1 VADGD
6 AGQGRAPLLVRW
18 RLRVGSWHLWLV
30 ALVALGLGIRL
41 GYVVGWSGPA
51 RETGDAI
58 YYHVGANLLAD
69 GHGFLHPIALAFAF
83 REMPGAD
90 HPPAYIVYLA
100 AASVAGFRSFFEH
113 QVWSCILGAATV
125 GVVGFAGR
133 RIGGNRAGLIAAGL
147 AAVLPTLWMPDGWV
161 LSETMAIFATA
172 LVILAAYR
180 CWDDARPLN
189 AIWLGVAIGI
199 AALSRSELLTLSPL
213 VVLPLFWLRRAS
225 AQRPVVSVLVA
236 FAATVMVIGPWVGYN
251 LARFDD
257 ETVLLS
263 NNLDRTMAASWCADG
278 FYGPIVGYKSYPC
291 LEAAAVGDTQAE
303 QNAHAGEV
311 WRAYARDHL
320 GRVPAVAAARVGR
333 LWGLFRPTQ
342 QVHLETTFPG
352 GPERWAT
359 WASFVMTWI
368 MLALAPLGA
377 WRLRRLGRPIF
388 PLLAPIIAVSAGAAL
403 TFGQLRYR
411 MPADPALVLLV
422 AGLAAARRS
431 TTSGAE
437 PAAGAVLSVEPA
449 PERQA
454 ASAAT

>member
-6 AGQGRAPLLVRW
+6 AGQGLVPLLVRW
-18 RLRVGSWHLWLV
+18 RGRVGPWHLWLG

-41 GYVVGWSGPA
+41 GYVVGWSSPA

-69 GHGFLHPIALAFAF
+69 GRGFLHPVALAFAY

-180 CWDDARPLN
+180 CWDDARPRSAL
-189 AIWLGVAIGI
+189 WLGAAIGL
-199 AALSRSELLTLSPL
+199 AALSRSELLALSPL
-213 VVLPLFWLRRAS
+213 IVLPLFWFRRAS
-225 AQRPVVSVLVA
+225 APRPVLSVLVA
-236 FAATVMVIGPWVGYN
+236 VAATVAVIGPWVGYN

-263 NNLDRTMAASWCADG
+263 NNLDRTMAASWCSDG
-278 FYGPIVGYKSYPC
+278 FYGPIAGYKSYPC
-291 LEAAAVGDTQAE
+291 LYAATVGDTQAE
-303 QNAHAGEV
+303 QNAHAGDV

-320 GRVPAVAAARVGR
+320 GRVPAVVAARVGR
-333 LWGLFRPTQ
+333 LWGLFRPAQ
-342 QVHLETTFPG
+342 QVDLETALPG
-352 GPERWAT
+352 APEVPPT
-359 WASFVMTWI
+359 WAAFVTTWI
-368 MLALAPLGA
+368 LLALAPLGA
-377 WRLRRLGRPIF
+377 WRLRRRGRPIF
-388 PLLAPIIAVSAGAAL
+388 PLLAPIVAVSAGAAL

-411 MPADPALVLLV
+411 TPADPALVLLV
-422 AGLAAARRS
+422 AGLAATPRLTR
-431 TTSGAE
+431 SGAE
-437 PAAGAVLSVEPA
+437 PAEAAMPGVEPA
-449 PERQA
+449 PEPQVA
-454 ASAAT
+454 PVAT

>member
-1 VADGD
+1 M
-6 AGQGRAPLLVRW
+6 PE
-18 RLRVGSWHLWLV
+18 
-30 ALVALGLGIRL
+30 
-41 GYVVGWSGPA
+41 
-51 RETGDAI
+51 RESGDAI

-69 GHGFLHPIALAFAF
+69 GHGFLHPLALAFEF

-147 AAVLPTLWMPDGWV
+147 AAVLPTLWMPDGRV

-213 VVLPLFWLRRAS
+213 VVLSLFWFRRAS

-236 FAATVMVIGPWVGYN
+236 FAGTVMVIGPWVGYN

-263 NNLDRTMAASWCADG
+263 NNLDRTMAASWCSDG
-278 FYGPIVGYKSYPC
+278 FYGP
-291 LEAAAVGDTQAE
+291 
-303 QNAHAGEV
+303 H
-311 WRAYARDHL
+311 
-320 GRVPAVAAARVGR
+320 
-333 LWGLFRPTQ
+333 
-342 QVHLETTFPG
+342 
-352 GPERWAT
+352 
-359 WASFVMTWI
+359 
-368 MLALAPLGA
+368 
-377 WRLRRLGRPIF
+377 RRLQV
-388 PLLAPIIAVSAGAAL
+388 VSVP
-403 TFGQLRYR
+403 RS
-411 MPADPALVLLV
+411 
-422 AGLAAARRS
+422 RRR
-431 TTSGAE
+431 G
-437 PAAGAVLSVEPA
+437 
-449 PERQA
+449 
-454 ASAAT
+454 

>member
-1 VADGD
+1 
-6 AGQGRAPLLVRW
+6 
-18 RLRVGSWHLWLV
+18 
-30 ALVALGLGIRL
+30 
-41 GYVVGWSGPA
+41 
-51 RETGDAI
+51 
-58 YYHVGANLLAD
+58 
-69 GHGFLHPIALAFAF
+69 
-83 REMPGAD
+83 
-90 HPPAYIVYLA
+90 
-100 AASVAGFRSFFEH
+100 VAGFRSFFEH
-113 QVWSCILGAATV
+113 QVWSCFLGAATV

-161 LSETMAIFATA
+161 LSETIAIFATA

-180 CWDDARPLN
+180 CWDDARPRSAL
-189 AIWLGVAIGI
+189 WLGAAIGM
-199 AALSRSELLTLSPL
+199 AALSRSELLALSPL
-213 VVLPLFWLRRAS
+213 IVLPLFWFRRAS
-225 AQRPVVSVLVA
+225 AQRPVVSVLAA
-236 FAATVMVIGPWVGYN
+236 FAATLVVIGPWVGYN

-263 NNLDRTMAASWCADG
+263 NNLDRTMAASWCSDG

-291 LEAAAVGDTQAE
+291 LEAATVGDTQAE
-303 QNAHAGEV
+303 ENAHAGEV

-333 LWGLFRPTQ
+333 LWGLFRPVQ
-342 QVHLETTFPG
+342 QVDLETTIVG
-352 GPERWAT
+352 GPERRPT
-359 WASFVMTWI
+359 WAAFVMTWI
-368 MLALAPLGA
+368 LLALAPLGA
-377 WRLRRLGRPIF
+377 WRLRQRGRPIF

-422 AGLAAARRS
+422 AGLAAVPRS

-437 PAAGAVLSVEPA
+437 PAEGAVPSVDLA
-449 PERQA
+449 REREV